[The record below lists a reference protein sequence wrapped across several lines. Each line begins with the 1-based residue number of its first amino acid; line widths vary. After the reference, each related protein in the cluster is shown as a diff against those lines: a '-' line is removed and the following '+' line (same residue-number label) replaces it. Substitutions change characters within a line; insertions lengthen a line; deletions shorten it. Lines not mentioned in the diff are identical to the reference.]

1 MLSTRPHPRPSRQ
14 NMTHIQPGEEMTPIS
29 QSEASVG
36 WPLTNQ
42 RPPLSLS
49 LSRLTNKSRSWVKT
63 QLTDLGVQGS
73 LDFTILSSLISAP
86 LLNKHRSQ
94 SENTELKIYFL
105 DINSDLHLIRYSS
118 FSRDSIKRLQRLRW
132 QISRHYKDTE
142 TQTQVSEVPTWS

>member
-36 WPLTNQ
+36 WWLTNQ

-86 LLNKHRSQ
+86 TSQQTSLSVREHWTQNIFSWYKLLLAILLIASAFRDIYCFDKKLENTGSVNVRSQ
-94 SENTELKIYFL
+94 SSGITHCGLTG
-105 DINSDLHLIRYSS
+105 
-118 FSRDSIKRLQRLRW
+118 Q
-132 QISRHYKDTE
+132 
-142 TQTQVSEVPTWS
+142 